1 MIGHIPDD
9 RSLPVGFRFTPKE
22 SSFYELFA
30 TSARHL
36 VDGAHGLESQD
47 AAHPTGQRLREAD
60 RQDADEDQHR
70 PQPLAAGGQG
80 VGRVLAEGLAVPAA
94 FYDGYGPGLDR
105 ELLDSYELVFQL
117 RLAKRKLDPR
127 VRFLSRA
134 ADRYLKGLEAAR
146 ATG

>member
-1 MIGHIPDD
+1 M
-9 RSLPVGFRFTPKE
+9 
-22 SSFYELFA
+22 
-30 TSARHL
+30 
-36 VDGAHGLESQD
+36 
-47 AAHPTGQRLREAD
+47 
-60 RQDADEDQHR
+60 
-70 PQPLAAGGQG
+70 LAAWLDWEASRPGDPAWDLARLEL
-80 VGRVLAEGLAVPAA
+80 GRRAEGLAVPAA